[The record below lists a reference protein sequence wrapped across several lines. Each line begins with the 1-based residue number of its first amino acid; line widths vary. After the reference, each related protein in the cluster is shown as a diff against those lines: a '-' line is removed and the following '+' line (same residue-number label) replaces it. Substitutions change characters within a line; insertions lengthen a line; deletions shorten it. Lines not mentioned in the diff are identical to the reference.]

1 MNLLIVSAT
10 EMEIAPF
17 LQENNKADV
26 LITGVGIPATIFH
39 LTKKLMSFNYDLVIQ
54 AGIAGTFNNRMELEE
69 VVLVNEDTFGDI
81 GIHEKGNFIN
91 IFEMGF
97 LNENDFP
104 FKNGWL
110 LNEHP
115 VLKKTTLPIARAIT
129 VNKIT
134 DDLVQLKNAQQKF
147 GAEVESMEGA
157 AFHYVCL
164 QQKINFLQIRS
175 ISNIVGERDK
185 TKWRMKNAIKNLNK
199 ELVKIIENI

>member
-26 LITGVGIPATIFH
+26 LITGVGIPTTIFH
-39 LTKKLMSFNYDLVIQ
+39 LTKKLMCFNYDLVIQ
-54 AGIAGTFNNRMELEE
+54 AGIAGTFNNKVELEE

-97 LNENDFP
+97 MNENDFP

-110 LNEHP
+110 VNDHP
-115 VLKKTTLPIARAIT
+115 VLEKTKLTVAKAIT

-134 DDLVQLKNAQQKF
+134 DDLLQLKNAQQKF
-147 GAEVESMEGA
+147 SAEIESMEGA
-157 AFHYVCL
+157 ALHYVCL

-199 ELVKIIENI
+199 ELIQLIQNL